1 MIGSRIKPRIS
12 YIAKTL
18 YEPQLDIYRTHPSN
32 TCCQI
37 EVHLTVFTY
46 QDIIYQDDA
55 ESEMSY
61 KKWLGPREGAD
72 APTDEAFDFSQLP
85 EEWKFL
91 SLYKTNRDKQKKQQV
106 RC

>member
-1 MIGSRIKPRIS
+1 MIGSCIKPRIS
-12 YIAKTL
+12 FIAKIL
-18 YEPQLDIYRTHPSN
+18 GEPQLDIYPTHQSD
-32 TCCQI
+32 TCCRI
-37 EVHLTVFTY
+37 DVHLRVFAYWDTF
-46 QDIIYQDDA
+46 YQDDA

-72 APTDEAFDFSQLP
+72 APTDEALDFSQLP